1 MLRARQSHGPVCLY
15 LCATLATV
23 KYELETESYLIHTI
37 DEIEWPAR
45 ARHTALGDVRWQRVL
60 LRPIS
65 RDHCLVPFHFVGSP
79 IHMRV
84 CKSREEAVAKQQH
97 HYNISEST
105 SFAATLIALY
115 LFIRTIHA
123 LKMCNTR
130 TIDNNNRKKNQLNR
144 LSVIS
149 GLRWARS
156 LLQQK
161 YILAQSC
168 TRDGNTWERRALKT
182 KHTHT
187 YMRQGSLCASHTRAS
202 YWPPGAIVGKR
213 VGTQTCTHGLGNA
226 ESTKTLAR
234 QRSELRHTHNSYCEC
249 AEWVSGTMYATPDAL
264 AYTDFC
270 IYIPFSLLIWCYT
283 DDETFEQ
290 KV

>member
-23 KYELETESYLIHTI
+23 KYELETESYFIHTI

-65 RDHCLVPFHFVGSP
+65 RDHCLVSFHFVGSP

-97 HYNISEST
+97 HYNIFEST

-123 LKMCNTR
+123 LKMCDTR
-130 TIDNNNRKKNQLNR
+130 TIDNNNRKKKSIKSVKCNQWITMSQKPLATKIYFGAKLYARREHMRASSIENQTHAH
-144 LSVIS
+144 IHAS
-149 GLRWARS
+149 GLS
-156 LLQQK
+156 LRFTHTRI
-161 YILAQSC
+161 ILA
-168 TRDGNTWERRALKT
+168 TRRYRRQESRNSDLYSWSGQCRINKNSSET
-182 KHTHT
+182 TLRVTTHT
-187 YMRQGSLCASHTRAS
+187 QFIL
-202 YWPPGAIVGKR
+202 
-213 VGTQTCTHGLGNA
+213 
-226 ESTKTLAR
+226 
-234 QRSELRHTHNSYCEC
+234 
-249 AEWVSGTMYATPDAL
+249 
-264 AYTDFC
+264 
-270 IYIPFSLLIWCYT
+270 
-283 DDETFEQ
+283 
-290 KV
+290 